1 MRFAYVLPGPAVY
14 PDWAEFDGDLDCMKR
29 TGYDAVELQ
38 IADPAEF
45 DEERVRRSLQAA
57 GLPMCAFQTGATY
70 ATRGNCLCTPDDA
83 VRQRTIALLESHVD
97 LAARWHAVVVFG
109 SLQGRL
115 SNEPDRAA
123 GQARIEAAIA
133 RVAERAGGRG
143 SRRAARGV
151 TIAFE
156 PVNQLEVG
164 FNNTI
169 AAVAGIVR
177 RMNLPGLRMM
187 IDTFHMNIEEQDVL
201 APLAGIADILA
212 HVHLSETN
220 RDVLGAGHWDTA
232 GFLGEL
238 QRCGYK
244 GVCSV
249 GVYHT
254 VLPRRDCIAQCMDVL
269 RAAQSPARRR
279 RPGRTPT

>member
-1 MRFAYVLPGPAVY
+1 MRFAYVLPDPASY
-14 PDWAEFDGDLDCMKR
+14 ADWAEFDGDLDCMKR
-29 TGYDAVELQ
+29 AGYDVVELQ

-45 DEERVRRSLQAA
+45 DEQRVRRSLQAV
-57 GLPMCAFQTGATY
+57 GFTMCAFQTGATY
-70 ATRGNCLCTPDDA
+70 ATRGNCLCTADDA
-83 VRQRTIALLESHVD
+83 VRQRTIALLESHVE

-109 SLQGRL
+109 SLQGRH
-115 SNEPDRAA
+115 SDEPDHAA
-123 GQARIEAAIA
+123 GQTRIEAAIA
-133 RVAERAGGRG
+133 YLGKRAG
-143 SRRAARGV
+143 ARGV
-151 TIAFE
+151 TVALE

-177 RMNLPGLRMM
+177 RLNLPGLRMM
-187 IDTFHMNIEEQDVL
+187 VDTFHMNIEEKEML

-212 HVHLSETN
+212 HVHLSDTN
-220 RDVLGAGHWDTA
+220 RDLLGAGHWSTA

-238 QRCGYK
+238 QRLGYD

-254 VLPRRDCIAQCMDVL
+254 ARPRRECITRCMDAVC
-269 RAAQSPARRR
+269 AAPGPDPRR
-279 RPGRTPT
+279 

>member
-1 MRFAYVLPGPAVY
+1 MRFAYVLPEPASY
-14 PDWAEFDGDLDCMKR
+14 SDWAEFDGDLDCMKR
-29 TGYDAVELQ
+29 AGYDAVELQ

-45 DEERVRRSLQAA
+45 DEQRVRRSLQTA
-57 GLPMCAFQTGATY
+57 GLPLCTFQTGATY

-83 VRQRTIALLESHVD
+83 VRQRTIALLEAHVD

-109 SLQGRL
+109 SLQGRR

-123 GQARIEAAIA
+123 GQARIGAAIA
-133 RVAERAGGRG
+133 RVAERA
-143 SRRAARGV
+143 SARGV
-151 TIAFE
+151 TVAFE

-187 IDTFHMNIEEQDVL
+187 VDTFHMNIEERDVL

-232 GFLGEL
+232 GFLDEL
-238 QRCGYK
+238 QRLGYQ

-254 VLPRRDCIAQCMDVL
+254 VLPRRDCIARCMDAL

-279 RPGRTPT
+279 